1 MKFGKLEDASH
12 INFTLPEDHPDT
24 KEALGRNAAGL
35 GNVSIGCAKWSKT
48 DLKGFYPKGT
58 KDELSYYATQFN
70 SIELNATFY
79 GMPAPAQI
87 LTWKEKTPAHFKF
100 FPKIPNTVSHFRRL
114 IDVTD
119 PVTQFA
125 TSIMNFEEK
134 LGMAFLQL
142 HDNFKPQDYARLEK
156 FVREWPEEIPLAI
169 ELRNMEWFTDEDKFN
184 TTCRLFRQHQITNI
198 IVDTAGRRDVLHMR
212 LTTPDIFIRYV
223 ATNTETDYRRLDEW
237 VERLT
242 EWKEQGLRNAAF
254 FIHQDIEA
262 DSPLL
267 FTHFIQG
274 LNKKWKTNLQV
285 PRMATESMGTLF

>member
-12 INFTLPEDHPDT
+12 IDFTLPKDHPDT
-24 KEALGRNAAGL
+24 RDALSRNTEGL
-35 GNVSIGCAKWSKT
+35 GHVSIGCAKWSRT

-58 KDELSYYATQFN
+58 RDELSYYATQFS

-87 LTWKEKTPAHFKF
+87 QTWKDKTPANFKF
-100 FPKIPNTVSHFRRL
+100 FPKIPNTISHFRRL

-119 PVTQFA
+119 PVTRFA
-125 TSIMNFEEK
+125 TSIMNFEEQ

-169 ELRNMEWFTDEDKFN
+169 ELRNMEWFTDENVFN
-184 TTCRLFRQHQITNI
+184 DLCRLFAQHQITNI

-223 ATNTETDYRRLDEW
+223 ATNTETDYRRLDDW
-237 VERLT
+237 AERLT
-242 EWKEQGLRNAAF
+242 EWKEQGLRNVAF

-262 DSPLL
+262 TSPLL
-267 FTHFIQG
+267 FAHFIRQ
-274 LNKKWKTNLQV
+274 LNERWKMNLQI
-285 PRMATESMGTLF
+285 PKMATESTGTLF